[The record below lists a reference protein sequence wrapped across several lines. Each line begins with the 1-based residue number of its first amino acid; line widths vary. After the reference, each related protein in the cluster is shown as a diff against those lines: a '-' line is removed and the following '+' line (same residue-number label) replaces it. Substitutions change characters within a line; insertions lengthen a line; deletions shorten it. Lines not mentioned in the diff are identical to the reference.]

1 MKQIVSVGIDVSKGK
16 STVCAM
22 IHPNTI
28 IKESFEVLH
37 TVEEMSMLADY
48 IGSLDGEIR
57 IVMESTGHYHLPVA
71 QFLYQKGFFVC
82 VENAYIIRQFSRIM
96 LHGAKTDPLD
106 AKKLAKY
113 GLAYWSELKPY
124 KFHPSCYTELRRVYQ
139 ALRAAAG
146 LHRLAHDGYRD
157 YRRHQHRAYQRRLH
171 RGAPDVHRIYGRG
184 GDSRLLYH
192 LRDDIAGYI

>member
-57 IVMESTGHYHLPVA
+57 IVMESTGISSSGCTISVS
-71 QFLYQKGFFVC
+71 K
-82 VENAYIIRQFSRIM
+82 
-96 LHGAKTDPLD
+96 
-106 AKKLAKY
+106 
-113 GLAYWSELKPY
+113 
-124 KFHPSCYTELRRVYQ
+124 
-139 ALRAAAG
+139 
-146 LHRLAHDGYRD
+146 
-157 YRRHQHRAYQRRLH
+157 
-171 RGAPDVHRIYGRG
+171 
-184 GDSRLLYH
+184 RLLYVLKMH
-192 LRDDIAGYI
+192 ILYDNFHALCCMAQKQIRLMQKN

>member
-57 IVMESTGHYHLPVA
+57 IVI
-71 QFLYQKGFFVC
+71 
-82 VENAYIIRQFSRIM
+82 NR
-96 LHGAKTDPLD
+96 
-106 AKKLAKY
+106 
-113 GLAYWSELKPY
+113 
-124 KFHPSCYTELRRVYQ
+124 
-139 ALRAAAG
+139 ALSSSG
-146 LHRLAHDGYRD
+146 CTISVSKRLFCMC
-157 YRRHQHRAYQRRLH
+157 
-171 RGAPDVHRIYGRG
+171 
-184 GDSRLLYH
+184 
-192 LRDDIAGYI
+192 

>member
-57 IVMESTGHYHLPVA
+57 IVMESTGHYHLPIA

-82 VENAYIIRQFSRIM
+82 VENAILYDNFHALCCMAQKQIRLMQ
-96 LHGAKTDPLD
+96 KN
-106 AKKLAKY
+106 
-113 GLAYWSELKPY
+113 
-124 KFHPSCYTELRRVYQ
+124 
-139 ALRAAAG
+139 
-146 LHRLAHDGYRD
+146 
-157 YRRHQHRAYQRRLH
+157 
-171 RGAPDVHRIYGRG
+171 
-184 GDSRLLYH
+184 
-192 LRDDIAGYI
+192 

>member
-57 IVMESTGHYHLPVA
+57 IVMESTGHFCIKKA
-71 QFLYQKGFFVC
+71 FLYVLKMHILYDNFHALCFMAQKQ
-82 VENAYIIRQFSRIM
+82 IRLMQ
-96 LHGAKTDPLD
+96 KN
-106 AKKLAKY
+106 
-113 GLAYWSELKPY
+113 
-124 KFHPSCYTELRRVYQ
+124 
-139 ALRAAAG
+139 
-146 LHRLAHDGYRD
+146 
-157 YRRHQHRAYQRRLH
+157 
-171 RGAPDVHRIYGRG
+171 
-184 GDSRLLYH
+184 
-192 LRDDIAGYI
+192 

>member
-57 IVMESTGHYHLPVA
+57 I
-71 QFLYQKGFFVC
+71 
-82 VENAYIIRQFSRIM
+82 NR
-96 LHGAKTDPLD
+96 
-106 AKKLAKY
+106 
-113 GLAYWSELKPY
+113 
-124 KFHPSCYTELRRVYQ
+124 
-139 ALRAAAG
+139 ALSSSG
-146 LHRLAHDGYRD
+146 CTISVSKRLFCMC
-157 YRRHQHRAYQRRLH
+157 
-171 RGAPDVHRIYGRG
+171 
-184 GDSRLLYH
+184 
-192 LRDDIAGYI
+192 

>member
-71 QFLYQKGFFVC
+71 QFCIKKAFLYVLKMHILYDNFHALCFMAQKQ
-82 VENAYIIRQFSRIM
+82 IRLMQ
-96 LHGAKTDPLD
+96 KN
-106 AKKLAKY
+106 
-113 GLAYWSELKPY
+113 
-124 KFHPSCYTELRRVYQ
+124 
-139 ALRAAAG
+139 
-146 LHRLAHDGYRD
+146 
-157 YRRHQHRAYQRRLH
+157 
-171 RGAPDVHRIYGRG
+171 
-184 GDSRLLYH
+184 
-192 LRDDIAGYI
+192 

>member
-96 LHGAKTDPLD
+96 LHGAK
-106 AKKLAKY
+106 
-113 GLAYWSELKPY
+113 
-124 KFHPSCYTELRRVYQ
+124 Q
-139 ALRAAAG
+139 I
-146 LHRLAHDGYRD
+146 RLM
-157 YRRHQHRAYQRRLH
+157 QKN
-171 RGAPDVHRIYGRG
+171 
-184 GDSRLLYH
+184 
-192 LRDDIAGYI
+192 

>member
-57 IVMESTGHYHLPVA
+57 IVI
-71 QFLYQKGFFVC
+71 
-82 VENAYIIRQFSRIM
+82 NR
-96 LHGAKTDPLD
+96 
-106 AKKLAKY
+106 
-113 GLAYWSELKPY
+113 
-124 KFHPSCYTELRRVYQ
+124 
-139 ALRAAAG
+139 ALSSSG
-146 LHRLAHDGYRD
+146 CTISVSKRLFYMC
-157 YRRHQHRAYQRRLH
+157 
-171 RGAPDVHRIYGRG
+171 
-184 GDSRLLYH
+184 
-192 LRDDIAGYI
+192 

>member
-57 IVMESTGHYHLPVA
+57 IGI
-71 QFLYQKGFFVC
+71 
-82 VENAYIIRQFSRIM
+82 NR
-96 LHGAKTDPLD
+96 
-106 AKKLAKY
+106 
-113 GLAYWSELKPY
+113 
-124 KFHPSCYTELRRVYQ
+124 
-139 ALRAAAG
+139 ALSSSG
-146 LHRLAHDGYRD
+146 CTISVSKRLFCMC
-157 YRRHQHRAYQRRLH
+157 
-171 RGAPDVHRIYGRG
+171 
-184 GDSRLLYH
+184 
-192 LRDDIAGYI
+192 

>member
-57 IVMESTGHYHLPVA
+57 IVMESTGIIIFRLHNFCIKKA
-71 QFLYQKGFFVC
+71 FLYVLKMHILYDNFHALCCMAQKQ
-82 VENAYIIRQFSRIM
+82 IRLMQ
-96 LHGAKTDPLD
+96 KN
-106 AKKLAKY
+106 
-113 GLAYWSELKPY
+113 
-124 KFHPSCYTELRRVYQ
+124 
-139 ALRAAAG
+139 
-146 LHRLAHDGYRD
+146 
-157 YRRHQHRAYQRRLH
+157 
-171 RGAPDVHRIYGRG
+171 
-184 GDSRLLYH
+184 
-192 LRDDIAGYI
+192 

>member
-71 QFLYQKGFFVC
+71 QFLYQKVLKMHILYDNFHALCFM
-82 VENAYIIRQFSRIM
+82 AQKQIRLMQ
-96 LHGAKTDPLD
+96 KN
-106 AKKLAKY
+106 
-113 GLAYWSELKPY
+113 
-124 KFHPSCYTELRRVYQ
+124 
-139 ALRAAAG
+139 
-146 LHRLAHDGYRD
+146 
-157 YRRHQHRAYQRRLH
+157 
-171 RGAPDVHRIYGRG
+171 
-184 GDSRLLYH
+184 
-192 LRDDIAGYI
+192 

>member
-57 IVMESTGHYHLPVA
+57 IVMESTGHILYDNFHALCCMA
-71 QFLYQKGFFVC
+71 QKQIRLMQK
-82 VENAYIIRQFSRIM
+82 N
-96 LHGAKTDPLD
+96 
-106 AKKLAKY
+106 
-113 GLAYWSELKPY
+113 
-124 KFHPSCYTELRRVYQ
+124 
-139 ALRAAAG
+139 
-146 LHRLAHDGYRD
+146 
-157 YRRHQHRAYQRRLH
+157 
-171 RGAPDVHRIYGRG
+171 
-184 GDSRLLYH
+184 
-192 LRDDIAGYI
+192 